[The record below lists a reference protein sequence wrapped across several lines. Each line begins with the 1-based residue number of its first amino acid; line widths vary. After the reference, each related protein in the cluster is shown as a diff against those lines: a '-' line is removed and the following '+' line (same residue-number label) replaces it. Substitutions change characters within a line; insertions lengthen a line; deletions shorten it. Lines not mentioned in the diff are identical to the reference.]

1 MVLIDRALALFGWL
15 AASIERAAGGKRW
28 AAWAVVAALVT
39 LSAIPT
45 IAIASS
51 PRPTDLSFDD
61 LRYQRIPAMTS
72 WVRMEG
78 ELRATTSAGGNRYEL
93 VDPAD
98 ERSYVDIDTTEDL
111 PPGHAVVTGQ
121 LGLGSNP
128 VGSPGFLGVIVA
140 DVPAVP
146 RRDEPFQLIL
156 LPAMLGIALAIGIL
170 QGYPVVRP
178 ERRPGERTAPL
189 ASDERLE
196 ARWAGWIRNES
207 VGRHDLIPCTIT
219 VDPDR
224 DVYRL
229 TIADARSERTLP
241 VRRRAP
247 VRQVRVC
254 KIDGCR
260 PGLDIRAA
268 GADVI
273 LEFETEPPR
282 DRLASTLV

>member
-1 MVLIDRALALFGWL
+1 MVLLDRALALCGW
-15 AASIERAAGGKRW
+15 AAAAIERGAGGRRW
-28 AAWAVVAALVT
+28 APWTVVAVLLT

-51 PRPTDLSFDD
+51 PRPTDLTFDD

-78 ELRATTSAGGNRYEL
+78 VLRPASAGGGNIYEL
-93 VDPAD
+93 VDPVD
-98 ERSYVDIDTTEDL
+98 DRSYVNVDTTERL
-111 PPGHAVVTGQ
+111 EPGHAVVTGQ

-146 RRDEPFQLIL
+146 RQDEPFQLIL
-156 LPAMLGIALAIGIL
+156 LPALLGILLAIGIL

-178 ERRPGERTAPL
+178 ERRPGQRTEPMAP
-189 ASDERLE
+189 DERLE
-196 ARWAGWIRNES
+196 GRWGGWIRNES
-207 VGRHDLIPCTIT
+207 VGRRETVPCTIA
-219 VDPDR
+219 VEPGR
-224 DVYRL
+224 DAYRV
-229 TIADARSERTLP
+229 TIADARSQRTLP

-247 VRQVRVC
+247 IRQVRLC
-254 KIDGCR
+254 RIDGCR

-268 GADVI
+268 GADLI
-273 LEFETEPPR
+273 LEFDRESAR
-282 DRLASTLV
+282 NRLASTLL